1 MTIKLL
7 QAYWPSS
14 HVSSGCLKLQ
24 RSSSS
29 PDANI
34 NLKNSANVCV
44 VFQTIA
50 GIYKNP
56 GHGLARKKKASYNDY
71 PIGSIKEGGRIEF

>member
-1 MTIKLL
+1 V
-7 QAYWPSS
+7 WF
-14 HVSSGCLKLQ
+14 
-24 RSSSS
+24 
-29 PDANI
+29 
-34 NLKNSANVCV
+34 
-44 VFQTIA
+44 FQTIA